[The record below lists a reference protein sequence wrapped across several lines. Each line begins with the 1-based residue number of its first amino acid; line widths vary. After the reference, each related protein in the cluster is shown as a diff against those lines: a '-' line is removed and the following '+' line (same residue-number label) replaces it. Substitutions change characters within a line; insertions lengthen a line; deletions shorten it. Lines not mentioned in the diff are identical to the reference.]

1 MRTRALKPGTYS
13 RNSSPV
19 RNPGAHDPCTHNSCA
34 ETNFAHGSVTY
45 TVQRTRV
52 RKNAQARSMQL
63 PYHPCKPSQLHPVT
77 NETHGQQ
84 HARAQDPC
92 VEGLQ
97 KLQKGTEFLKNPN
110 WGWTHIYKGIKKP
123 KKKKERRRRRQ
134 EEFPGEK
141 EALQKLI
148 YFISVVLI

>member
-97 KLQKGTEFLKNPN
+97 NYKKGQNSSKTLI
-110 WGWTHIYKGIKKP
+110 GGGHIYIRASKSLR
-123 KKKKERRRRRQ
+123 KKKGRRRRRQ
-134 EEFPGEK
+134 EEFPVEK

>member
-97 KLQKGTEFLKNPN
+97 NYKKGTEFLKNPN
-110 WGWTHIYKGIKKP
+110 WGVDTYK
-123 KKKKERRRRRQ
+123 RRRRQ
-134 EEFPGEK
+134 EEFSGRKKRSSTETD
-141 EALQKLI
+141 LFYLCCFDLI
-148 YFISVVLI
+148 L